1 VNDTTPISIRAVD
14 LGFSY
19 PRRRRDG
26 ERPAFR
32 LRCRHWEVARGDRV
46 ALTGPSGC
54 GKTTL
59 LNLVGGVLSPDRGT
73 LEVEGRELYR
83 LNGALSLD
91 GSVRKRA
98 RRLLD
103 SLGLPGRRRSRPREL
118 SQGEQQRVAIAR
130 ALITEPTLLLAD
142 EPTAG
147 LDRRRSAD
155 VMELLENLSAERN
168 LTLIMVTHDP
178 SLLTR
183 FDQVLDLER
192 LVGSAEEDG

>member
-1 VNDTTPISIRAVD
+1 
-14 LGFSY
+14 
-19 PRRRRDG
+19 
-26 ERPAFR
+26 
-32 LRCRHWEVARGDRV
+32 
-46 ALTGPSGC
+46 
-54 GKTTL
+54 
-59 LNLVGGVLSPDRGT
+59 
-73 LEVEGRELYR
+73 
-83 LNGALSLD
+83 
-91 GSVRKRA
+91 
-98 RRLLD
+98 LLD

-147 LDRRRSAD
+147 LDRRSSAD
-155 VMELLENLSAERN
+155 VMELLEKLSAERN